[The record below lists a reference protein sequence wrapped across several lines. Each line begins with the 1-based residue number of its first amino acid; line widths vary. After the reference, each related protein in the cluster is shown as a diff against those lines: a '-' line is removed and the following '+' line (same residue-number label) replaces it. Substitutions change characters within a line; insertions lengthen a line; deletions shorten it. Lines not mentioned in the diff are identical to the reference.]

1 MREFGVHLY
10 LSIQRTTLLII
21 AGLIQAARKV
31 LSPSSSSSP
40 TTSPSFETEMAFSGL
55 ESRNAEVDGLVK
67 ATTSTM
73 QHSDPYLVGKG
84 SSWFATTGRKAHTN
98 AVKMLSPSF
107 GEPGQCFALKGSSG
121 YVQIRLRGPIVPE
134 AFTLE
139 HVAKVNETC
148 TV

>member
-1 MREFGVHLY
+1 
-10 LSIQRTTLLII
+10 
-21 AGLIQAARKV
+21 
-31 LSPSSSSSP
+31 
-40 TTSPSFETEMAFSGL
+40 MAFSGL

-73 QHSDPYLVGKG
+73 QVQVELVDKKIEKDSKALQQELEAKASAFLMQHSDPYLVGKG
-84 SSWFATTGRKAHTN
+84 SSWFATT
-98 AVKMLSPSF
+98 
-107 GEPGQCFALKGSSG
+107 GSSG

>member
-1 MREFGVHLY
+1 
-10 LSIQRTTLLII
+10 
-21 AGLIQAARKV
+21 
-31 LSPSSSSSP
+31 
-40 TTSPSFETEMAFSGL
+40 MAFSGL

-67 ATTSTM
+67 ATTSTMQVQVELVDKKIEKDSKALQQELEAKASAFLM

-98 AVKMLSPSF
+98 A
-107 GEPGQCFALKGSSG
+107 
-121 YVQIRLRGPIVPE
+121 IRLRGPIVPE

>member
-1 MREFGVHLY
+1 MDYAL
-10 LSIQRTTLLII
+10 
-21 AGLIQAARKV
+21 A
-31 LSPSSSSSP
+31 
-40 TTSPSFETEMAFSGL
+40 SGGGF
-55 ESRNAEVDGLVK
+55 V
-67 ATTSTM
+67 M

-139 HVAKVNETC
+139 HVAKVMLLALPKIYMLILVFFFCVRKDTC
-148 TV
+148 ILNDISLSV